1 MISHIIEEESG
12 NPSVFHYIPNF
23 FTKDE
28 EILLFEY
35 LENTNDFVEN
45 PKMDDTHSKFSR
57 LQKWYNID
65 KKYFCPMW
73 KERYAHWE
81 SFEIDD
87 TISGLIDKI
96 QHFIVNDKTIN
107 DNNIKIPLINSC
119 LINKYPHGENFI
131 APHRDSSLSFGLE
144 PTIIG
149 LSIGQTRKINFERL
163 EKDKKHMNF
172 SFELESNSLFIMG
185 GSSQLHYHHS
195 IDKEICENVRYS
207 LTFREFIL

>member
-23 FTKDE
+23 LSKDE
-28 EILLFEY
+28 EKLLFEY
-35 LENTNDFVEN
+35 LENTNNFIEN
-45 PKMDDTHSKFSR
+45 PKMADTGSKFSR

-87 TISGLIDKI
+87 VICNLIDKV
-96 QHFIVNDKTIN
+96 QTYIVENNDINKNITI
-107 DNNIKIPLINSC
+107 PFINSC
-119 LINKYPHGENFI
+119 LINKYPRGENFI
-131 APHRDSSLSFGLE
+131 APHRDSSISFGLE

-149 LSIGQTRKINFERL
+149 LSIGQTRNIKFERL

-172 SFELESNSLFIMG
+172 SFELESNSIFIMG
-185 GSSQLHYHHS
+185 GASQLHYNHS
-195 IDKEICENVRYS
+195 IDKEMCENVRYS